1 MQKGFLNPRP
11 DFLNRVWP
19 HSGQVSFTG
28 TSQVMKSH
36 RLASSLLELFSQP

>member
-1 MQKGFLNPRP
+1 MQKGFLKPRP

-19 HSGQVSFTG
+19 HAGQFSFTG

-36 RLASSLLELFSQP
+36 FFASSLLELNSQP